1 MEPLERMNPL
11 AATMTDPR
19 WPSYV
24 VDLGYIRYLDGFWR
38 LFDSFG
44 TELICSEN
52 RTMVWMFADKS
63 GTHVVARH

>member
-1 MEPLERMNPL
+1 
-11 AATMTDPR
+11 MTDPR
-19 WPSYV
+19 WR
-24 VDLGYIRYLDGFWR
+24 DLGYIRYLNGSWR

-52 RTMVWMFADKS
+52 RSMVRFFADKS